1 MSDLSA
7 FFRFGSVGVIGFAV
21 DATTLTLMLS
31 LGTGLYSGRACSYVA
46 AASCTWALNRSWT
59 FRDTSSR
66 RARQWAQFLAVNSIG
81 GGVNYGVY
89 ALIVSYLGGASVV
102 LPILAVAVGSICG
115 LAVNF
120 LLSKRLV
127 FGSV

>member
-1 MSDLSA
+1 LAA
-7 FFRFGSVGVIGFAV
+7 FFRFGAVGIIGFAV
-21 DATTLTLMLS
+21 DATTLALMLS
-31 LGTGLYSGRACSYVA
+31 LGMGFYSGRACSYVA

-59 FRDTSSR
+59 FHDRSSR

-81 GGVNYGVY
+81 GAVNYSVY
-89 ALIVSYLGGASVV
+89 ALIVSHLGGASLVFP
-102 LPILAVAVGSICG
+102 LLAVAAGSICG

-127 FGSV
+127 FGSA